1 MVISEIE
8 LNNSKILKISLDNVN
23 GRIFGQLRIWVRTN
37 TYDIIIPSVKGF
49 GFDLK
54 HLNDIIRALI
64 TLKAMNHTTEYK
76 A

>member
-1 MVISEIE
+1 MVVSEIE

-23 GRIFGQLRIWVRTN
+23 GINFGQIRIYIRTN
-37 TYDIIIPSVKGF
+37 TYDILIPSVKGF

-54 HLNDIIRALI
+54 YLNDIIKALI
-64 TLKAMNHTTEYK
+64 TLKAMNHTIKYK

>member
-37 TYDIIIPSVKGF
+37 TYDILIPSVKGF

-54 HLNDIIRALI
+54 YLNDIIRALI
-64 TLKAMNHTTEYK
+64 TLKAMNHTIKYK